1 MHIVYLAMKQLKRLL
16 YALLLIVFWG
26 CGMLT
31 AGAQQTPQKYTF
43 TTDYLLSLPDG
54 YTSDTTQRW
63 PLVLF
68 LHGSGERGTDVE
80 KVKTHGPPKLVA
92 EGRKFPFILVS
103 PQAPPGFGWEADN
116 LYHLL
121 LDIKK
126 TYRVDDSRIYLTG
139 LSMGGFGTWALAMK
153 HPEEFA
159 AILPICGGGDTAD
172 AWKLRHIPIWCFH
185 GALDKTVPV
194 ALDSQM
200 IRAAKEYNPSVKFTV
215 YPDLEHNSWE
225 RTYNNDSVYQWML
238 AQKKFTYQETSVTAE
253 KLKEYTG
260 TYLGQEGD
268 TVVISADKDGLHAK
282 TSNHAFSLKAFRQ
295 DSFFIDVHTPADVTF
310 IRNRKGKYDSFLVL
324 EQKKNLYHKI

>member
-1 MHIVYLAMKQLKRLL
+1 MKQLKHTL
-16 YALLLIVFWG
+16 YILLLIG
-26 CGMLT
+26 LCCGTLT
-31 AGAQQTPQKYTF
+31 AGAQQTPQKYVF
-43 TTDYLLSLPDG
+43 TTNYLLSLPDG
-54 YTSDTTQRW
+54 YNNDTTQHW

-80 KVKTHGPPKLVA
+80 KVKMHGPPKLVA

-103 PQAPPGFGWEADN
+103 PQAPPGFGWEEDN

-159 AILPICGGGDTAD
+159 AIIPICGGGDTAD
-172 AWKLRHIPIWCFH
+172 AWKLRHTPIWCFH
-185 GALDKTVPV
+185 GALDKNVPV

-200 IRAAKEYNPSVKFTV
+200 IRAAKEYNSDVKFTV

-238 AQKKFTYQETSVTAE
+238 AQKKFTYKETSVSAA

-260 TYLGQEGD
+260 TYLGQDGD
-268 TVVISADKDGLHAK
+268 TVVISADKDGLQAK
-282 TSNHAFSLKAFRQ
+282 THNHTFSLKPFSE
-295 DSFFIDVHTPADVTF
+295 DSFFIDDHTPVDVKF
-310 IRNRKGKYDSFLVL
+310 IHDRKGKYDSFRVF
-324 EQKKNLYHKI
+324 ERKKNFYHRI

>member
-1 MHIVYLAMKQLKRLL
+1 MNKYLRLSL
-16 YALLLIVFWG
+16 IILLLIG
-26 CGMLT
+26 LCSGILT
-31 AGAQQTPQKYTF
+31 ARAQQTPQKYTF

-54 YTSDTTQRW
+54 YNNDTTQRW

-92 EGRKFPFILVS
+92 EGKKFPFILVS
-103 PQAPPGFGWEADN
+103 PQAPPGFGWEVEN

-121 LDIKK
+121 QDIKK
-126 TYRVDDSRIYLTG
+126 TYRVNDSRIYLTG
-139 LSMGGFGTWALAMK
+139 LSMGGYGTWALAMK

-159 AILPICGGGDTAD
+159 AIIPICGGGDTTD

-185 GALDKTVPV
+185 GALDKNVPV
-194 ALDSQM
+194 AQDSQM
-200 IRAAKEYNPSVKFTV
+200 IRAAMVYNPLVKFTV

-238 AQKKFTYQETSVTAE
+238 AQKKFVYKETSASAA
-253 KLKEYTG
+253 KLKSYTG
-260 TYLGQEGD
+260 TYLGQDGD

-282 TSNHAFSLKAFRQ
+282 TSQRTFPLKPFDEDA
-295 DSFFIDVHTPADVTF
+295 FFIDMNMPVDVKF
-310 IRNRKGKYDSFLVL
+310 IHDRKGKYDSFRVL
-324 EQKKNLYHKI
+324 EQKKNLYHRI

>member
-1 MHIVYLAMKQLKRLL
+1 MNCQANI
-16 YALLLIVFWG
+16 LLLTVLL
-26 CGMLT
+26 CCSMLT
-31 AGAQQTPQKYTF
+31 TQAQQTPQKYTF

-54 YTSDTTQRW
+54 YNTDTTQRW

-68 LHGSGERGTDVE
+68 LHGSGESGTDVE
-80 KVKTHGPPKLVA
+80 KVKMHGPPKLA
-92 EGRKFPFILVS
+92 AAGRKFPFILVS
-103 PQAPPGFGWEADN
+103 PQAPPGFGWEVDN

-121 LDIKK
+121 LDVKK
-126 TYRVDDSRIYLTG
+126 TYRVDASRIYLTG

-185 GALDKTVPV
+185 GALDKNVPV

-200 IRAAKEYNPSVKFTV
+200 INAAKGYNPAVKFTV

-238 AQKKFTYQETSVTAE
+238 AQKKFAYKEIPVSAAR
-253 KLKEYTG
+253 LKEYTG
-260 TYLGQEGD
+260 TYLGQDGD
-268 TVVISADKDGLHAK
+268 TVVMSVDKDGLHAK
-282 TSNHAFSLKAFRQ
+282 TSTHTFPLKAF
-295 DSFFIDVHTPADVTF
+295 DEDNFFIDDHTPVDVKF
-310 IRNRKGKYDSFLVL
+310 IRNEKGKYNSFRVF
-324 EQKKNLYHKI
+324 ERKKNLYRRI

>member
-1 MHIVYLAMKQLKRLL
+1 MQHIKLPL
-16 YALLLIVFWG
+16 YILLLTRL
-26 CGMLT
+26 CCSTLT
-31 AGAQQTPQKYTF
+31 AGAQQTPQKYVF
-43 TTDYLLSLPDG
+43 STDYLLSLPDG
-54 YTSDTTQRW
+54 YNNDTTQRW

-80 KVKTHGPPKLVA
+80 KVKMHGPPKLVA
-92 EGRKFPFILVS
+92 AGRKFPFILVS
-103 PQAPPGFGWEADN
+103 PQAPPGFGWEEDN

-159 AILPICGGGDTAD
+159 AIIPICGGGDTAD

-185 GALDKTVPV
+185 GALDKNVPV
-194 ALDSQM
+194 ALDEQM
-200 IRAAKEYNPSVKFTV
+200 IRAAKEYNPDVKFTV

-238 AQKKFTYQETSVTAE
+238 AQKKFTYKETSVSSA
-253 KLKEYTG
+253 KLKAYTG
-260 TYLGQEGD
+260 TYLGQDGD
-268 TVVISADKDGLHAK
+268 TVVIDADKDGLHAK
-282 TSNHAFSLKAFRQ
+282 TRNHTFSLKPFSE
-295 DSFFIDVHTPADVTF
+295 DVFFMDEHSPVDVRF
-310 IRNRKGKYDSFLVL
+310 IHDRKGKYDSFQVF
-324 EQKKNLYHKI
+324 ERKKNLYHRI

>member
-1 MHIVYLAMKQLKRLL
+1 MQYLKLPLTI
-16 YALLLIVFWG
+16 LLLIML
-26 CGMLT
+26 CISMLT
-31 AGAQQTPQKYTF
+31 AEAQQTPQKYIL

-54 YTSDTTQRW
+54 YNNDTTQHW

-92 EGRKFPFILVS
+92 AGRKFPFILVS
-103 PQAPPGFGWEADN
+103 PQAPPNFGWEVDI

-121 LDIKK
+121 QDIKK

-159 AILPICGGGDTAD
+159 AIIPICGGGDTAD
-172 AWKLRHIPIWCFH
+172 AWNLRHIPIWCFH
-185 GALDKTVPV
+185 GALDKNVPV

-200 IRAAKEYNPSVKFTV
+200 IRAAKEYNPDVKFTV

-238 AQKKFTYQETSVTAE
+238 AQKKFTYREVPVSAA
-253 KLKEYTG
+253 KLEEYAG
-260 TYLGQEGD
+260 TYLGQDGD
-268 TVVISADKDGLHAK
+268 TVVITTDKDGLHAK
-282 TSNHAFSLKAFRQ
+282 TKNNTFPLKAFGE
-295 DSFFIDVHTPADVTF
+295 DAFFIDTHTPVDVKF
-310 IRNRKGKYDSFLVL
+310 LRNGKRKYNSFLVF
-324 EQKKNLYHKI
+324 ERKKNLYRRL